1 VLAFHPPAQAVVSA
15 AHPAPA
21 ATDDHP
27 PDHLPVDFHFQES
40 QDSPDDFHFP
50 VFPVCFRFQDPLPG
64 ARSPEFPDDCH
75 FPEFPDDCHFPEFPD
90 DCHSLEF
97 PVYNQAY
104 PAGSQDDPAL

>member
-75 FPEFPDDCHFPEFPD
+75 FPEFPDDCH
-90 DCHSLEF
+90 SLEF